1 MDLRI
6 RGGGMISGFEQSG
19 YLDFKVAD
27 TKRDYEILKLA
38 KIDAEQ
44 ILKNPSLQNNYIT
57 NNISLLK
64 EKIKKINFSWL
75 KKGG

>member
-1 MDLRI
+1 
-6 RGGGMISGFEQSG
+6 MISGFEQSG
-19 YLDFKVAD
+19 YLDFKISD

-57 NNISLLK
+57 NNISSLK
-64 EKIKKINFSWL
+64 EKIKKINFS
-75 KKGG
+75 